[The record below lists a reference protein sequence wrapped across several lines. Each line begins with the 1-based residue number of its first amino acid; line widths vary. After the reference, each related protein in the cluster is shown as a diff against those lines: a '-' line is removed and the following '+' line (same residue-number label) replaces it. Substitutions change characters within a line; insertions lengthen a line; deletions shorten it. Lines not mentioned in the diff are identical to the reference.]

1 MPWEHELYDTPT
13 RIYVSCVFFFF
24 TLLLSF
30 FAGDEYALAYLVLTL
45 LILQTPPAWRQPALA
60 FINPYIEPYVV
71 EQPPAAFRQL
81 LRTLGFRH

>member
-1 MPWEHELYDTPT
+1 MPWDEAHYDTPT
-13 RIYVSCVFFFF
+13 RIYVSCIFFFF

-45 LILQTPPAWRQPALA
+45 LILYTPPAWRQPAVA
-60 FINPYIEPYVV
+60 FINPYIAPYVV
-71 EQPPAAFRQL
+71 EQPPAPFRRL

>member
-13 RIYVSCVFFFF
+13 RIYVSAVFFF

-30 FAGDEYALAYLVLTL
+30 IAGDEYALAYLVLTL
-45 LILQTPPAWRQPALA
+45 LILHTPPAWRQPAVA
-60 FINPYIEPYVV
+60 FINPYIAPYVV
-71 EQPPAAFRQL
+71 EQPPAPFRRL